1 MEVIITN
8 DEGTTTSILGVSVGG
23 GNVKLKQINGADIS
37 VSGNL
42 TTLFVQQYDRPGV
55 VAHISKCLTDYN
67 VNIAFMKLYRDKK
80 GETPTPSSRPT
91 RPFRISWFRRSTTI
105 PTLRALSSSI
115 CRRLRPMDFTKAA
128 ELLAICEAGG
138 IPISQPCSTGRSS
151 S

>member
-1 MEVIITN
+1 M
-8 DEGTTTSILGVSVGG
+8 GG

-80 GETPTPSSRPT
+80 GENAY
-91 RPFRISWFRRSTTI
+91 TI
-105 PTLRALSSSI
+105 IETDEALPDKLVQEINDYPDIKS
-115 CRRLRPMDFTKAA
+115 
-128 ELLAICEAGG
+128 AIV
-138 IPISQPCSTGRSS
+138 IDL
-151 S
+151 